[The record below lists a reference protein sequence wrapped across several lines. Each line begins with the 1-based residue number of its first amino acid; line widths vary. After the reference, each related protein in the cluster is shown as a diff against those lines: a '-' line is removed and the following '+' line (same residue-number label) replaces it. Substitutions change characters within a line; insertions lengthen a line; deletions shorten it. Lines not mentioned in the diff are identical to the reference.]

1 MSADL
6 ILKSSQSKLLMLLII
21 PVVMNALYYNN
32 IFIMYALNIVSSQFS
47 QDDLSENFYQKII
60 NSYWLCRC
68 FRIIL
73 RHIVTCL
80 ILTFIGQWE
89 S

>member
-1 MSADL
+1 MSAYL

-21 PVVMNALYYNN
+21 PEVMNALYYNN

-60 NSYWLCRC
+60 NSYWLCSC

-73 RHIVTCL
+73 RHIVT
-80 ILTFIGQWE
+80 
-89 S
+89 

>member
-47 QDDLSENFYQKII
+47 QDELSENFCQKII
-60 NSYWLCRC
+60 NSYWLCSC
-68 FRIIL
+68 
-73 RHIVTCL
+73 
-80 ILTFIGQWE
+80 
-89 S
+89 